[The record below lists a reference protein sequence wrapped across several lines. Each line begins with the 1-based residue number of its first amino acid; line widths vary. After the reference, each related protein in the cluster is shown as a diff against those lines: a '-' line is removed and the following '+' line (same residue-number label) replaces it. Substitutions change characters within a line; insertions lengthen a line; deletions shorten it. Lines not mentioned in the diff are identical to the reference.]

1 MNVGSGQLGMHLL
14 HDWNGNLNVDMALV
28 LETNAIF
35 GSGIRPLSQTLL
47 TAERVSLIFLW
58 ADP

>member
-35 GSGIRPLSQTLL
+35 GSGKAFIANP
-47 TAERVSLIFLW
+47 
-58 ADP
+58 ADCGKG